1 MQLESS
7 RQRFSERHSSRV
19 AFLQHRFL
27 AGPQIVEMKVID
39 KDRARESL
47 NWNSSWNIL
56 KPGIEPPFG
65 EILVLDS
72 RTAINFRL
80 MGERIWILGMPY
92 REVLPPCHYI
102 SVYCSISHNVVIIN
116 SYYIHLHKHL
126 PSSRIFA
133 KCTSCFS
140 NFNLGVHPTNVGN
153 INSLDWFKGTS

>member
-7 RQRFSERHSSRV
+7 RRRFSERHSSRV

-39 KDRARESL
+39 KDRESL

-80 MGERIWILGMPY
+80 IDGW
-92 REVLPPCHYI
+92 
-102 SVYCSISHNVVIIN
+102 
-116 SYYIHLHKHL
+116 KHL
-126 PSSRIFA
+126 NPWDA
-133 KCTSCFS
+133 
-140 NFNLGVHPTNVGN
+140 V
-153 INSLDWFKGTS
+153 